1 MNIYIYIY
9 ILVLLIMNNDFYIHY
24 IDGIKDKLQTL
35 NSSLF
40 NVPNQTKIYT
50 VSTEPSKHRDDSMQ
64 LNNLLWSQQLLTY
77 RDTQKKINNNI
88 NYKPQIFTVIDDETT
103 LIENIKKNGYKTT
116 WSRLKRHQK
125 TEKLQEYIISLY
137 QDNTITTKQYE
148 NMILHMPDIIK
159 KGTSKK
165 IIYDSISKI
174 ISIWCIQYDKVANT
188 YTFTL

>member
-1 MNIYIYIY
+1 MNTYKYIY

-103 LIENIKKNGYKTT
+103 LIEKIKKMV
-116 WSRLKRHQK
+116 
-125 TEKLQEYIISLY
+125 I
-137 QDNTITTKQYE
+137 KQ
-148 NMILHMPDIIK
+148 LGAD
-159 KGTSKK
+159 
-165 IIYDSISKI
+165 
-174 ISIWCIQYDKVANT
+174 
-188 YTFTL
+188 